1 MNVDV
6 EFFNKILAIM
16 YKKYQK
22 SNNVLHQFNRL
33 KKKNHMIIS
42 INEKEKQLAKSNTYS
57 RQKLSVNST

>member
-22 SNNVLHQFNRL
+22 SNNVLHQLNRL

-57 RQKLSVNST
+57 RQKL